1 MDLGKPRDLQICL
14 CMSLLCLYHRFVTN
28 FSFHPKS
35 QLKSNIIKRLIPMSI
50 NTIIS
55 PHFLNFQSRLCV
67 ILQQKRLRS
76 VRPGQYKEHEKMLKE
91 IWEAAKLGGLAKTE
105 EIEGEAGEGGREGL
119 KGGQLGRSTR
129 SGPGAETRMVMG
141 MGKFGLGLGEI
152 DRGAEGWK
160 MIGLGEED
168 QDGVLG
174 EAAMFR
180 DVGEL
185 GLECLVRNEVASS
198 VLVQSMTDVL
208 WV

>member
-14 CMSLLCLYHRFVTN
+14 CVSLLCLYHCLVTN
-28 FSFHPKS
+28 SSFHPKS
-35 QLKSNIIKRLIPMSI
+35 QLKSNITKRLIPTST
-50 NTIIS
+50 NNIIS
-55 PHFLNFQSRLCV
+55 PHFLDFQSRLCV

-91 IWEAAKLGGLAKTE
+91 IWEAGKLGELAKTE
-105 EIEGEAGEGGREGL
+105 EIEGGGGEGGREAL
-119 KGGQLGRSTR
+119 SGGQLGMSTR
-129 SGPGAETRMVMG
+129 SGLGAKAGMVMG
-141 MGKFGLGLGEI
+141 LGKFGLGLGEI

-168 QDGVLG
+168 QDGVLE

-185 GLECLVRNEVASS
+185 GLECLVRTEVASS
-198 VLVQSMTDVL
+198 VLGSKHD
-208 WV
+208 

>member
-1 MDLGKPRDLQICL
+1 
-14 CMSLLCLYHRFVTN
+14 
-28 FSFHPKS
+28 
-35 QLKSNIIKRLIPMSI
+35 
-50 NTIIS
+50 
-55 PHFLNFQSRLCV
+55 
-67 ILQQKRLRS
+67 
-76 VRPGQYKEHEKMLKE
+76 MLKE
-91 IWEAAKLGGLAKTE
+91 IWEAGKLGELAKAE
-105 EIEGEAGEGGREGL
+105 EIEGEAGEGDREAL
-119 KGGQLGRSTR
+119 SGGQLGMSTR
-129 SGPGAETRMVMG
+129 SELGAKAGMVRMVMG

-198 VLVQSMTDVL
+198 VSGSKHD
-208 WV
+208 

>member
-14 CMSLLCLYHRFVTN
+14 CMSPLCLYHRLVTN

-35 QLKSNIIKRLIPMSI
+35 QLKSNIIKRLIPRST

-91 IWEAAKLGGLAKTE
+91 IWEAGKLGGLAKTE
-105 EIEGEAGEGGREGL
+105 EIEGEAGEGGREAL
-119 KGGQLGRSTR
+119 RGGQLGRSTR
-129 SGPGAETRMVMG
+129 SGPGAEARMVMG

-185 GLECLVRNEVASS
+185 GLECMVRNEVASS